1 MRRDYWAGALLAIA
15 ALTACSE
22 TSETASAKQPPT
34 PPPAPV
40 TVSQPLQK
48 EVAEWD
54 EFTGRAEAVETV
66 EIRARVTGQ
75 LMKVNFKD
83 GAKIAKGDLLFV
95 IDPRP
100 YEAELARAEAEVTR
114 LQASL
119 ELAQDDLIRAKRLLK
134 NKAIS
139 EEEFDSRSKGL
150 RGAEASLQAAKAAVQ
165 SAKLN
170 VEFTHIRAPISGR
183 ISREYVTEGNLIT
196 ALSAQTTPMAI
207 IVSIDP
213 IYVYVDA
220 DERSVLKYR
229 RLAREGKRPSARD
242 VQIPVEMQLA
252 DEEGFPHKGFVDYV
266 EPRIDAS
273 TGTVRA
279 RGVFP
284 NPGDQIS
291 PGFFAR
297 VRVPGTNKYPAL
309 LVTDLAI
316 GTDQGRKYVMVANS
330 ENIAEYRPVKLGAVI
345 EGLRVINDGIKPT
358 DWVIV
363 NGVQRARPGAPVK
376 PERKP
381 MPDLSTGFITE
392 GAVQQP
398 KPDSSPGK
406 KTKQTIL
413 KD

>member
-1 MRRDYWAGALLAIA
+1 MRRDYRLCLLLAA
-15 ALTACSE
+15 QLLATACSDPGKA
-22 TSETASAKQPPT
+22 TSAQQQ

-54 EFTGRAEAVETV
+54 EFTGRTEAVETV
-66 EIRARVTGQ
+66 EVRARVTGQ

-83 GAKIAKGDLLFV
+83 GAKIKKGDLLFV

-119 ELAQDDLIRAKRLLK
+119 ELAQDDLARAKRLFK
-134 NKAIS
+134 SKAIS

-150 RGAEASLQAAKAAVQ
+150 RGADASLQAAKAVVK
-165 SAKLN
+165 SAALN
-170 VEFTHIRAPISGR
+170 LEFTHIRAAISGR

-242 VQIPVEMQLA
+242 VQIPVEMRLV

-284 NPGDQIS
+284 NPYDQIS

-316 GTDQGRKYVMVANS
+316 GTDQGRKYVMVANDK
-330 ENIAEYRPVKLGAVI
+330 NVAEYRPVKLGAVI
-345 EGLRVINDGIKPT
+345 EGLRVINGGIKPT
-358 DWVIV
+358 DWVII
-363 NGVQRARPGAPVK
+363 NGVQRARPGAPVQ

-381 MPDLSTGFITE
+381 MPDLSTSFVTE
-392 GAVQQP
+392 TTA
-398 KPDSSPGK
+398 KPANAPPPK
-406 KTKQTIL
+406 KTTQTIL

>member
-1 MRRDYWAGALLAIA
+1 MRREYRFGVLLSVFVA
-15 ALTACSE
+15 ACGQGSDTA
-22 TSETASAKQPPT
+22 APQQPPM

-54 EFTGRAEAVETV
+54 EFTGRTEATETV
-66 EIRARVTGQ
+66 EVRARVSGYLT
-75 LMKVNFKD
+75 KVNFKD
-83 GAKIAKGDLLFV
+83 GAKVRKGDLLFV

-100 YEAELARAEAEVTR
+100 YEAELARAEAELAR
-114 LQASL
+114 LQAKL
-119 ELAQDDLIRAKRLLK
+119 ELAQNDLVRAKRLYK
-134 NKAIS
+134 SKAIS
-139 EEEFDSRSKGL
+139 EEELDARSKGL
-150 RGAEASLQAAKAAVQ
+150 REAEAALKVAQAGVQ

-170 VEFTHIRAPISGR
+170 VEFSYIRAPISGR
-183 ISREYVTEGNLIT
+183 ISREYITEGNLIN
-196 ALSAQTTPMAI
+196 ALSGQTTPMAI

-242 VQIPVEMQLA
+242 VQIPVEMSLA
-252 DEEGFPHKGFVDYV
+252 DENGFPHKGFVDYV

-284 NPGDQIS
+284 NPDDQIS

-316 GTDQGRKYVMVANS
+316 GTDQGRKYVMVVNDK
-330 ENIAEYRPVKLGAVI
+330 NLAEYRPVKLGAVI
-345 EGLRVINDGIKPT
+345 EDLRVITEGVQAS

-363 NGVQRARPGAPVK
+363 NGVQRARPGAPVQA
-376 PERKP
+376 ERKP
-381 MPDLSTGFITE
+381 MPDLATTSVTE
-392 GAVQQP
+392 TAASPRKPEAP
-398 KPDSSPGK
+398 KKSAAPV
-406 KTKQTIL
+406 L